1 MQTNFKEIIDAIASN
16 NARAVFKVLSQF
28 HDWTTFR
35 INQEL
40 DSLLHLVVCKF
51 VYSKINI
58 F

>member
-16 NARAVFKVLSQF
+16 NARAVIKVLSQF
-28 HDWTTFR
+28 HDWTSFR

-40 DSLLHLVVCKF
+40 DTLLHLVVCKL
-51 VYSKINI
+51 VNSKKNI